1 MSYTERFSEVHY
13 PLVAVVPAVYSPA
26 AAVTSA
32 YVSLANYHRAVLV
45 VHCGAIA
52 ATGTLDI
59 SIRQASSSA
68 GAGVKGIPTTAGQT
82 KLATQ
87 LTGADDDSIVII
99 ELRTEELDIAN
110 GFEHVA
116 ITYDVDTDT
125 AAFSAILYGCEP
137 RFKPVATTNWAEI
150 VD

>member
-13 PLVAVVPAVYSPA
+13 PLVAVVPAVYAPGA
-26 AAVTSA
+26 ATNST

-45 VHCGAIA
+45 VHCGTIT

-59 SIRQASSSA
+59 QLRQASTSA
-68 GAGVKGIPTTAGQT
+68 GAGVKGIPTTAAQS
-82 KLATQ
+82 KAATQ

-110 GFEHVA
+110 GFEHVC
-116 ITYDVDTDT
+116 ITYDVDTDNVT
-125 AAFSAILYGCEP
+125 FSAILYGCEP